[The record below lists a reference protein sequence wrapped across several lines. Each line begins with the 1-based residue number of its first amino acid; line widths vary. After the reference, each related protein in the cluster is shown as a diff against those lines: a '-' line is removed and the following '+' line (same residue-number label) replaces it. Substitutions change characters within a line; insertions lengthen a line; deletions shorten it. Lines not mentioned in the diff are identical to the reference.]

1 METTTNDTLEI
12 YIDYDRLK
20 ATDLANC
27 LINLSEVAN
36 KIAKD
41 YFARFGGYE
50 GEDLPTLDINS
61 IDTGN
66 SIKFTLKE
74 GWKPK
79 IKTDANGDIIVE
91 VPKNLGLPIV
101 IGYLLISIAN
111 GYQEFRNKQL
121 DNQLKELEIKLKQT
135 ELAKAI
141 SVNPDERQDI
151 PKLTTSYIENK
162 VPEIKPIFLDTI
174 KNVLSNPD
182 ITQFKVNN
190 VEIKSA
196 TEQ

>member
-41 YFARFGGYE
+41 YFARFSGYE

-79 IKTDANGDIIVE
+79 IKTSPEGDIIVE

-121 DNQLKELEIKLKQT
+121 DNQLKELEIKLKRT

-141 SVNPDERQDI
+141 SINSEERQDI
-151 PKLTTSYIENK
+151 PKLTAFYIENK

-174 KNVLSNPD
+174 KNVLSNAD
-182 ITQFKVNN
+182 ITQFKVNDI
-190 VEIKSA
+190 EIKNTA
-196 TEQ
+196 EQ